1 MPLTFSTLA
10 LTIAFQAC
18 ATPDCAEAEP
28 WPAPMRT
35 AEEASLSSPHLPDA
49 RIDLPEAAVY
59 AGGRR
64 WALYDA
70 VDAEM
75 HLFVE
80 AGEDRIVDRL
90 YWIQFEAYLP
100 TLPEAGYDFHRSSLE
115 QRELGD
121 ALFYVRPR
129 FGIGAAD
136 VPEPGSDNEMM
147 RLVLAE
153 AGYTLPA
160 ETINATMKHVLDPAD
175 PREELMIIYI
185 EDLAAA
191 GASVAGIVEAGLDS
205 PFWAELS
212 VGVLDRAQARVAVR
226 NRD

>member
-1 MPLTFSTLA
+1 MPLTLSAIAVTLA
-10 LTIAFQAC
+10 THLC
-18 ATPDCAEAEP
+18 AASGCPDAAP

-35 AEEASLSSPHLPDA
+35 AEGAGALVSPHLPEA
-49 RIDLPEAAVY
+49 RIAVPDSAVY

-80 AGEDRIVDRL
+80 AGEDRVVDRL

-100 TLPEAGYDFHRSSLE
+100 ALPEAGYDFHLSDLE

-121 ALFYVRPR
+121 ATFFVRAR
-129 FGIGAAD
+129 FGEGATD
-136 VPEPGSDNEMM
+136 VPQAGSDNEMM
-147 RLVLAE
+147 RAVLAE

-160 ETINATMKHVLDPAD
+160 ETINATMKHVLDPD
-175 PREELMIIYI
+175 NPREELMIIYI
-185 EDLAAA
+185 EDLAPT
-191 GASVAGIVEAGLDS
+191 GASMANIINAGLES
-205 PFWAELS
+205 ALWEGLS
-212 VGVLDRAQARVAVR
+212 QGVLDRAEARIAVALE
-226 NRD
+226 